1 MIYYHL
7 IAYGWGG
14 ANDSV
19 MNPKISIIMPVYNAE
34 QNLAETIAAIQKQT
48 FIDFEVICVDDESTD
63 ATCDILLKTLKKD
76 GRFILLHQEHSGAG
90 AARNFGLSAAKG
102 EYVIFSDCDDIYAP
116 DLLEKLYQTAV
127 LNQADIVACNFI
139 GLDAQKREI
148 KQTGIHTEWIPR
160 NLSVF
165 NYRDCPSNILRIT
178 SPVVWN
184 KMYRRVFLL
193 QNKLRFDEL
202 MTCNDRSFVAVS
214 LAVAERIA
222 YSTEYL
228 VRYSFPR
235 LNNPKQ
241 LHDVSAAVTS
251 AVDQIHKL
259 PHAEVLQNAA
269 LKFAVESYL
278 FALKKSVRDFG
289 ETSAAEFYQM
299 VHELFNGSAFCNI
312 NEETLNNGELYREF
326 CTVQKH
332 SYENMKCLVS
342 RRLIVSLTSYPKRIG
357 VVAQVL
363 NTIYAQ
369 TRKADEIILWL
380 AEEQFPGKEADL
392 PDNLRQLIS
401 DKRLTV
407 RWCDDLKG
415 HKKYFYA
422 LQEYQDDI
430 VVTIDDDLLYP
441 QDMLASLY
449 KSYLL
454 YPDAVSTLRA
464 HLILVSEQNQILPYR
479 EWIHE
484 TDACIHKPCMQLMA
498 SGGAG
503 DLYPPGL
510 YRKDFFDR
518 EAVLEYCLWADNLWV
533 KAMQLVS
540 DVPVVLVRPFEPL
553 RCVEEAQE
561 ETLYQIN
568 GGQNQY
574 DTQME
579 RIGEW
584 LEEKFGPNILVQ
596 KLTKPKVGV
605 DIHTIEAVS
614 QLVNQERK
622 SNRWKRMT
630 AEKKLQNAENDLKR
644 IQDRLRGVE
653 NQLQQTEI
661 QLKDAQAKQTHT
673 GKKLKQTEDK
683 LRQVEESKP
692 IKKQLGE
699 LGRFLRALKAED
711 HSPLT
716 WWIRYLIYILAW
728 IPEAILAGMMFYL
741 ENGFRQTVKYV
752 FIKLSGRRK

>member
-1 MIYYHL
+1 MKNPEVSL
-7 IAYGWGG
+7 IIPVFKFDNTSFA
-14 ANDSV
+14 
-19 MNPKISIIMPVYNAE
+19 SIVSL
-34 QNLAETIAAIQKQT
+34 QNQT
-48 FIDFEVICVDDESTD
+48 FSDFEIILICDGNTFDSSS
-63 ATCDILLKTLKKD
+63 ALKD
-76 GRFILLHQEHSGAG
+76 
-90 AARNFGLSAAKG
+90 AARNDARLQLRRIECIDEGKAYNYGLSEARGK
-102 EYVIFSDCDDIYAP
+102 YVVFLENDDLYSCTF
-116 DLLEKLYQTAV
+116 LEKLHRAAESA
-127 LNQADIVACNFI
+127 NADITACNFTR
-139 GLDAQKREI
+139 LREGGDDI
-148 KQTGIHTEWIPR
+148 TQTGIHPNW
-160 NLSVF
+160 LSKEKNVF
-165 NYRDCPSNILRIT
+165 HYQDCPDYILRIA
-178 SPVVWN
+178 SSMLWN
-184 KMYRRVFLL
+184 KMFRNAFIRKKGLL
-193 QNKLRFDEL
+193 FSEGSACYDLTFTAIS
-202 MTCNDRSFVAVS
+202 M
-214 LAVAERIA
+214 AVAERI
-222 YSTEYL
+222 TFVNEYL
-228 VRYSFPR
+228 VRHRFTKTYRQIKSNELSDSVFYTVGQIRQLPYSACLESALLRFVIDNF
-235 LNNPKQ
+235 LN
-241 LHDVSAAVTS
+241 H
-251 AVDQIHKL
+251 
-259 PHAEVLQNAA
+259 
-269 LKFAVESYL
+269 
-278 FALKKSVRDFG
+278 LKKTRNFSDPEVED
-289 ETSAAEFYQM
+289 FYQM
-299 VHELFNGSAFCNI
+299 VHETFGKAPFAELDAHC
-312 NEETLNNGELYREF
+312 LHNNDLYREF
-326 CTVQKH
+326 LTVQKH
-332 SYENMKCLVS
+332 DYPTMKHIIS

-614 QLVNQERK
+614 QLVNQERT

-673 GKKLKQTEDK
+673 EKKLKQTEDK